1 MNRVLYAAIVLV
13 GISALAGAQQPA
25 ASQAAGAPPQGT
37 AQAAGTQAGAP
48 TQIAAGTVIPAELSK
63 SVDAKKSKSGDKV
76 EAKTTMDL
84 LSHGQIV
91 IPRNTKIVGHVTDA
105 KAHSKESPDSKIE
118 IAFDR
123 ILMKDGRE
131 LPFQAAIQAIGKPE
145 QLVSGGGNE
154 PMSENPGAMPAPGGP
169 STGGR
174 GGMETPGRTSSP
186 QTANPPYG
194 AGDTSRSDQGTG
206 RSAAGPLSPG
216 SAGVVGMPGLSLS
229 TSAQGSTIS
238 SEKENV
244 HLDGGTQ
251 LILRV
256 TGT

>member
-1 MNRVLYAAIVLV
+1 MKRVLYSLIAVAGILV
-13 GISALAGAQQPA
+13 CCWAQDPA
-25 ASQAAGAPPQGT
+25 APQTGATAPQGT
-37 AQAAGTQAGAP
+37 SQAAGTQAGAP
-48 TQIAAGTVIPAELSK
+48 NQIAPGTLIPAELSK

-123 ILMKDGRE
+123 MLMKDGRE
-131 LPFQAAIQAIGKPE
+131 LPLPASIQAMGKPE

-154 PMSENPGAMPAPGGP
+154 PLSENPGAMPAPGGP
-169 STGGR
+169 ATGGG
-174 GGMETPGRTSSP
+174 GGMGAPGRPVSQPTP
-186 QTANPPYG
+186 NPTYG
-194 AGDTSRSDQGTG
+194 AGDRGRSDQGTS
-206 RSAAGPLSPG
+206 RSAAAPLSSG
-216 SAGVVGMPGLSLS
+216 SQGVVGMPGLSLS

-256 TGT
+256 TGK